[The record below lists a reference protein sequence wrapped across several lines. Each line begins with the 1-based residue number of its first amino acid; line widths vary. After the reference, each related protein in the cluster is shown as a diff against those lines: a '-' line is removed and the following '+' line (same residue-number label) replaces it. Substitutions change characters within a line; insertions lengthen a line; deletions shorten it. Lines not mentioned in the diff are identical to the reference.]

1 MLAIYRNMFKIPDLR
16 AKILFT
22 LAMFGVYRLGAT
34 IPVPGIDLE
43 AVRLFQDQQQ
53 AGGIYGLLNLFSGGA
68 LESFSVFALGI
79 IPYITASI
87 IMQLLTVVIPRLQ
100 TLQDEGESGR
110 KVITQWTRYLTVIL
124 ALIQS
129 TGFTYLFHT
138 GRFTG
143 GIDLIPNYT
152 PGRVILIVLTMTA
165 GTAVVMWLGE
175 LITQRGI
182 GNGMSLII
190 FVSIISQFP
199 FMFGQVW
206 AQTGAI
212 GRPIPFIIIALVFAF
227 MVVAIIFIDQG
238 QRRIPVQFAK
248 RVRGRR
254 VMGGQST
261 YIPLKVNV
269 SGVIPVIFATSVLL
283 IPALIVTAIPFEAAW
298 LQSIFRWIN
307 ENLGTGRQGVSW
319 WYIVILFALI
329 VFFTYFYTAI
339 QFNPEQQA
347 EIIQRQGG
355 FIPGVRPGRQT
366 ERHLAHILNRITL
379 PGSIFLATIPV
390 EAAGHRG
397 AIAWAVIA
405 IGTALVVAYTI
416 VSVRRA
422 RRGEPI
428 SMLKIWLVASTGICS
443 IYTWGLN
450 SWGEAFFIM
459 NLFHAVQYLALVW
472 TMEHK
477 TLAQRVALLGTRA
490 GKWVPALIFFGGIF
504 VYGVCAQLT
513 PVRVT
518 SLWAVTIVV
527 SLMHFWYDGF
537 IWSVRAQHV

>member
-1 MLAIYRNMFKIPDLR
+1 MLSIYRNMFKIPDLR

-43 AVRLFQDQQQ
+43 AVQLFQDQQQ

-100 TLQDEGESGR
+100 ALQEEGESGR

-175 LITQRGI
+175 LITQRGV

-190 FVSIISQFP
+190 FVSILSQFP
-199 FMFGQVW
+199 FVFSQIYGQTVGAGLPIRFGV
-206 AQTGAI
+206 
-212 GRPIPFIIIALVFAF
+212 IIAIFLL
-227 MVVAIIFIDQG
+227 MIVAIIYVDQA
-238 QRRIPVQFAK
+238 QRRIPIQFAK

-261 YIPLKVNV
+261 YIPLKVNTA
-269 SGVIPVIFATSVLL
+269 GVIPVIFATSVML
-283 IPALIVTAIPFEAAW
+283 IPSLIITAIPSDAAW
-298 LQSIFRWIN
+298 VQSIYRWIDQ
-307 ENLGTGRQGVSW
+307 NLGGGTGGVSW
-319 WYIVILFALI
+319 WYIAILFALI
-329 VFFTYFYTAI
+329 IFFTYFYTAI
-339 QFNPEQQA
+339 QFDPEKQA
-347 EIIQRQGG
+347 EMIQRQGG
-355 FIPGVRPGRQT
+355 FVPGVRPGRQT
-366 ERHLAHILNRITL
+366 AKHLGFILNRITL
-379 PGSIFLATIPV
+379 PGSIFLALIAILP
-390 EAAGHRG
+390 
-397 AIAWAVIA
+397 AIAGAVWGVNIA
-405 IGTALVVAYTI
+405 FSGVSILIVV
-416 VSVRRA
+416 
-422 RRGEPI
+422 G
-428 SMLKIWLVASTGICS
+428 
-443 IYTWGLN
+443 
-450 SWGEAFFIM
+450 
-459 NLFHAVQYLALVW
+459 
-472 TMEHK
+472 
-477 TLAQRVALLGTRA
+477 VALETM
-490 GKWVPALIFFGGIF
+490 KQIES
-504 VYGVCAQLT
+504 QLT
-513 PVRVT
+513 MRNYEGILT
-518 SLWAVTIVV
+518 
-527 SLMHFWYDGF
+527 
-537 IWSVRAQHV
+537 